1 MTKVNIKDQKQINGG
16 WDFWVEITDTES
28 KSEIK
33 ITLDKEYWEKLNDAV
48 YVPEELIRKSVE
60 FLLQREPKE
69 SILKE
74 FNLREISKYFPEY
87 EKEIVKFF
95 PTTK

>member
-1 MTKVNIKDQKQINGG
+1 MTEVNIKEQKQINRG
-16 WDFWVEITDTES
+16 WEFLVEIIDEES

-33 ITLDKEYWEKLNDAV
+33 ITLDKDYWERLTGAVHLPDKL
-48 YVPEELIRKSVE
+48 ISKSVE

-74 FNLREISKYFPEY
+74 FNLQEIGRYFPEY
-87 EKEIVKFF
+87 EKEIIKLF
-95 PTTK
+95 PVSE

>member
-1 MTKVNIKDQKQINGG
+1 MTEVNIKDQKQINGE
-16 WDFWVEITDTES
+16 WKFLVEIINEES

-33 ITLDKEYWEKLNDAV
+33 ITLDKDYWERLTGAV
-48 YVPEELIRKSVE
+48 HLPEELISKSIE

-87 EKEIVKFF
+87 EREIIKLF
-95 PTTK
+95 PILK